1 MGNYD
6 KWKEEYYNL
15 EKVDLNRY
23 FSKEDF
29 LILEKIGIDIL
40 DKVYTESE
48 FELLYSKVILNYDE
62 NNKITDNIKNLDIN
76 QEEFDELVKKLDNI
90 NEIYD
95 F

>member
-15 EKVDLNRY
+15 EKVELNKY

-29 LILEKIGIDIL
+29 LILEKIGIEVL
-40 DKVYTESE
+40 DKIYTENE
-48 FELLYSKVILNYDE
+48 FELLYSKIISNYKE
-62 NNKITDNIKNLDIN
+62 NNKINDNIKNLDIN